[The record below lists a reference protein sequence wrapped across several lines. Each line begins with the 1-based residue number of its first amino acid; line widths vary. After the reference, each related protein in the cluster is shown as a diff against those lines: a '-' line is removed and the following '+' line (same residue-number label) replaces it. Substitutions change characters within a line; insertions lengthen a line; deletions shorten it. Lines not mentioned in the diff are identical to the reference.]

1 MNRKLQIGDIV
12 YLVLAPNNY
21 IKEYRY
27 VKCMVTKILFRKS
40 SHRTFVE
47 YDNLDYNDKAFNDIK
62 LCLTNVDDTTK
73 YYCSKSLEKIY
84 YYDELDRLNTDI
96 ENLNKILQFKVKQK
110 QELKDFVEKEF
121 PNWAYKVTLN
131 I

>member
-12 YLVLAPNNY
+12 YLVLTPNSY

-27 VKCMVTKILFRKS
+27 VKCRVTKILYRKS

-47 YDNLDYNDKAFNDIK
+47 YDNLDYNNDIFKNIK

-73 YYCSKSLEKIY
+73 YYCSKSLDKIY
-84 YYDELDRLNTDI
+84 YYDELDRLNIDI
-96 ENLNKILQFKVKQK
+96 ENLNKILQFKTKQK
-110 QELKDFVEKEF
+110 QELKDYIEQEF
-121 PNWAYKVTLN
+121 SDWN
-131 I
+131 